1 MEKLNSSTRIDL
13 PVSPRIEDASLFNE
27 LLAAYS
33 GVRALHSATSNFF
46 PDTDSAPETF
56 DPEQTIG
63 LYTIGARAK
72 VLLPAG
78 ENILAGRFL
87 ETYLL
92 SGVLSVRH
100 TRCSVARGVSWHSIG
115 ISLENVSAGQ
125 KAQVYIFPA
134 MIPGFSSLT
143 PGNPY
148 FFYDDGQ
155 FVDSTIVYPV
165 GGASTTIVRSCGRA
179 ITDKIMLIN
188 SFSGYSNV

>member
-1 MEKLNSSTRIDL
+1 MEKLNSAVRIDL
-13 PVSPRIEDASLFNE
+13 PVSPKIEDTALFNE

-33 GVRALHSATSNFF
+33 GVRALHAASSNFF
-46 PDTDSAPETF
+46 PDSDTVPEVF

-63 LYTIGARAK
+63 QYTIGARAK

-78 ENILAGRFL
+78 ENITAGRFL
-87 ETYLL
+87 ETYMV

-100 TRCSVARGVSWHSIG
+100 TRCSVSRGVSWHSLG
-115 ISLENVSAGQ
+115 ISLENVAAGQ
-125 KAQVYIFPA
+125 IAQVYIFPA

-148 FFYDDGQ
+148 YFYDDGQ
-155 FVDSTIVYPV
+155 FVNSTIVYPV
-165 GGASTTIVRSCGRA
+165 GGSTTTVVRSCGRA